1 MPNVKSCTRCEETDK
16 IAYFS
21 INDNGFKCAN
31 CGKVDK
37 SAISISPTTVDAIR
51 YIVSAPAKKI
61 FSFDLS
67 EEAIAEIDLI
77 SKVYLKEKIM

>member
-1 MPNVKSCTRCEETDK
+1 MPNIKGCTNCGNIEE

-21 INDNGFKCAN
+21 IADNGFKCKS

-51 YIVSAPAKKI
+51 YIVTAPAKKI
-61 FSFDLS
+61 FGFDLK
-67 EEAIAEIDLI
+67 EEELREINLL
-77 SKVYLKEKIM
+77 SKLYLDEKIN

>member
-1 MPNVKSCTRCEETDK
+1 MPNIKGCTKCGEFEN

-21 INDNGFKCAN
+21 IADNGFKCKS

-51 YIVSAPAKKI
+51 YVVTAPAKKI
-61 FSFDLS
+61 FGFELK
-67 EEAIAEIDLI
+67 EEDVREISLV
-77 SKVYLKEKIM
+77 SKVYLKEKIG